1 MINRRWV
8 PKPSGGIIPDGIAL
22 DADGRIYVAD
32 VGASAVKRILSDGT
46 IEVLADGAP
55 AGLDLPASISFGVG
69 ATEGTL
75 YAVNLANVE
84 AFSTGFGPALVAI
97 DVDLPR

>member
-1 MINRRWV
+1 M
-8 PKPSGGIIPDGIAL
+8 
-22 DADGRIYVAD
+22 
-32 VGASAVKRILSDGT
+32 
-46 IEVLADGAP
+46 LADGAP

-69 ATEGTL
+69 ATGGTL

-84 AFSTGFGPALVAI
+84 ALSTGFGPAFVAI